1 MKTKII
7 GLFVGALL
15 SIVVVVILF
24 RISDKI
30 TRHHNSFIRNFPKAA
45 YKTKEVD
52 LGYNSFYFAG
62 HDQNKVYLGNVSTP
76 LQMYTVQNNTLF
88 KEMQLIKLD
97 KVERPFHAF
106 QVRVSPPYFY
116 AYDGTVSCIYSGKVA
131 DWKAQLK
138 WIGTNFIDQAV
149 FLDSERIAFREQSNM
164 GTKIGKIDLSKNGV
178 LTYSKDI
185 LQKQSDGIFDVDGKL
200 LFDNSQK
207 KVVYVY
213 TYRNEYT
220 VTNTQLQIAFRGTT
234 IDTISQAQISVAILK
249 DREQQKMSQPPL
261 KVNRSALAYGNL
273 LFINSGILG
282 HYEPE
287 EMWDIASI
295 IDIYNLADQS
305 YVASMYIHDVH
316 KKKMRSFMISG
327 DQLYALVGDAM
338 VTYKLSTIITS
349 RYKLNNEKS
358 TGR

>member
-7 GLFVGALL
+7 SLVAGALL
-15 SIVVVVILF
+15 SIAVVIVLF

-45 YKTKEVD
+45 YKTQEVD

-62 HDQNKVYLGNVSTP
+62 HDQDKVYLGNVSTP
-76 LQMYTVQNNTLF
+76 TQLYTVKNNTLF
-88 KEMQLIKLD
+88 KEDKLIELD
-97 KVERPFHAF
+97 KVERPFNAF

-116 AYDGTVSCIYSGKVA
+116 AYDGTVSCIYSGRVA
-131 DWKAQLK
+131 DWKARLR
-138 WIGTNFIDQAV
+138 WIGDNFIDQAV
-149 FLDSERIAFREQSNM
+149 FIDSQRIAFREQSKA
-164 GTKIGKIDLSKNGV
+164 GTKIGTIDLSKNGIV
-178 LTYSKDI
+178 KYGNDI

-200 LFDNSQK
+200 LFDSSQK
-207 KVVYVY
+207 KIVYLY
-213 TYRNEYT
+213 TYRNQYT
-220 VTNTQLQIAFRGTT
+220 VADSRLQIAYRGTT
-234 IDTISQAQISVAILK
+234 IDTISQAQISVAVLK

-261 KVNRSALAYGNL
+261 KVNRAALAYGNL
-273 LFINSGILG
+273 LFVNSGILG
-282 HYEPE
+282 RYEPE
-287 EMWDIASI
+287 EMWDVASI
-295 IDIYNLADQS
+295 IDIYNLTDQS

-316 KKKMRSFMISG
+316 NKKMRSFMISG

-349 RYKLNNEKS
+349 RYKLNDEKS

>member
-7 GLFVGALL
+7 SLVAGALL
-15 SIVVVVILF
+15 SIAVVIILF

-30 TRHHNSFIRNFPKAA
+30 TRHHNTFIRNFPKAA

-52 LGYNSFYFAG
+52 LRYNSFYFAG

-76 LQMYTVQNNTLF
+76 LQMYTVQNNILF
-88 KEMQLIKLD
+88 KEKQLIKLD

-106 QVRVSPPYFY
+106 QVRVSTPYFY
-116 AYDGTVSCIYSGKVA
+116 AYDGTVSCIYSGSIT

-138 WIGTNFIDQAV
+138 WIGNNFFDQAV
-149 FLDSERIAFREQSNM
+149 FIDSKRIAFREQSKT
-164 GTKIGKIDLSKNGV
+164 GTKIGTIDLSKNGIV
-178 LTYSKDI
+178 KYSNEI

-234 IDTISQAQISVAILK
+234 IDTISQAQISVAVLK

-261 KVNRSALAYGNL
+261 KVNRAALVYGNL

-282 HYEPE
+282 NYEPE

-295 IDIYNLADQS
+295 IDIYNLTDQS
-305 YVASMYIHDVH
+305 YVASMYVHD
-316 KKKMRSFMISG
+316 IG
-327 DQLYALVGDAM
+327 G
-338 VTYKLSTIITS
+338 
-349 RYKLNNEKS
+349 
-358 TGR
+358 